1 VRTVGVCTDGRGRG
15 APRRVLVRRAPLSRV
30 CGRFGDRVDGVALI
44 GHRLPVPVGN
54 AGLMTSAAPGRLG
67 TVPRR
72 TGAMLPRHRGSR
84 NPHGVRRHRPAC
96 GHARADFT
104 SPCTCW
110 SAGEYTWDIPL
121 SAGWTWPRMGRAAR
135 CPPGGGSLSARPSSG
150 TTLAPF
156 NARGSLGLTPCCGRV
171 PVDSV
176 VAGAA
181 NYQGLAPHLC
191 RLRCPDGLSG
201 RGPWRNS
208 ATIAIVQHPLSRRM
222 TRSATRCGEFIGSW
236 SATPR
241 LPGRT
246 F

>member
-1 VRTVGVCTDGRGRG
+1 VTRATGTPSRHPEMPGQGRYSDGSGQRNRSHRPG
-15 APRRVLVRRAPLSRV
+15 L
-30 CGRFGDRVDGVALI
+30 DGI
-44 GHRLPVPVGN
+44 
-54 AGLMTSAAPGRLG
+54 
-67 TVPRR
+67 RR
-72 TGAMLPRHRGSR
+72 TQPPCRRPAPHGATSPRHRGSR

-176 VAGAA
+176 VTGAA
-181 NYQGLAPHLC
+181 NYQGLALHLC
-191 RLRCPDGLSG
+191 RLRCPGGLSG
-201 RGPWRNS
+201 RGRGG
-208 ATIAIVQHPLSRRM
+208 TRRLSPSSS
-222 TRSATRCGEFIGSW
+222 TR
-236 SATPR
+236 
-241 LPGRT
+241 
-246 F
+246 

>member
-1 VRTVGVCTDGRGRG
+1 MSASAIVLMAWRSPAAVC
-15 APRRVLVRRAPLSRV
+15 PRPLETPGSM
-30 CGRFGDRVDGVALI
+30 A
-44 GHRLPVPVGN
+44 
-54 AGLMTSAAPGRLG
+54 SAAPGRLG

-72 TGAMLPRHRGSR
+72 MGAMSPRHRPSR

-191 RLRCPDGLSG
+191 RLRCPGGLSG
-201 RGPWRNS
+201 RGRGG
-208 ATIAIVQHPLSRRM
+208 TRRLSPSSS
-222 TRSATRCGEFIGSW
+222 TR
-236 SATPR
+236 
-241 LPGRT
+241 
-246 F
+246 